1 MARTGEVARKT
12 AETEIALR
20 LEIDGTGAAKIDTG
34 VGFLNHML
42 TLLSKHG
49 LMDLE
54 VCCKGRC
61 V

>member
-42 TLLSKHG
+42 TLLSKHC
-49 LMDLE
+49 LLYTS
-54 VCCKGRC
+54 RC